1 MTTKG
6 KDSKFYYRLPDQY
19 FGKTSRIILSQ
30 CRVVDKNRFIES
42 IGTLS
47 EGDFKDIKEKLRA
60 LML

>member
-6 KDSKFYYRLPDQY
+6 KDTKFYYRLPDHY

-47 EGDFKDIKEKLRA
+47 EGDFKDVKEKLKA